1 MDRRDRIVVFAGVL
15 ILVLALIGVV
25 FQGKETSDAEETT
38 EMRTFNVNWQE
49 KTVDINEEGLV
60 MKGGTETLNFS
71 INKNGLMR
79 VALNLEWTDDWVR
92 GFIIPWNW
100 SDTLEMIIS
109 APSGVQFSGS
119 STVEGTTSP
128 LAVEA
133 SINTIP
139 SSMQINAS
147 NMTAVQDRVEQ
158 DYMDS
163 TGTGVWNARVG
174 IATKPFL
181 LDRGNDFSVVL
192 RYSYFEPII
201 TEIN

>member
-15 ILVLALIGVV
+15 ILVIALIGVV

-38 EMRTFNVNWQE
+38 EMRTFNINWQE
-49 KTVDINEEGLV
+49 KTVDIHEEGTV

-71 INKNGLMR
+71 INKNGLMH
-79 VALNLEWTDDWVR
+79 VAVTLEWSDDWAR

-100 SDTLEMIIS
+100 SDTLEMGVS
-109 APSGVQFSGS
+109 APSGVQFSES
-119 STVEGTTSP
+119 SIVEGTSSP

-133 SINTIP
+133 SLNTIP
-139 SSMQINAS
+139 SSMQVNAS
-147 NMTAVQDRVEQ
+147 NITAVRDMVEEN
-158 DYMDS
+158 YMDS
-163 TGTGVWNARVG
+163 TGTGVWSARVG

-181 LDRGNDFSVVL
+181 LDRGNDFNIVL
-192 RYSYFEPII
+192 RYSYFEPVI

>member
-15 ILVLALIGVV
+15 ILVIALIGVV

-38 EMRTFNVNWQE
+38 EMRTFNINWQE
-49 KTVDINEEGLV
+49 KTVDIHEEGTV

-79 VALNLEWTDDWVR
+79 VAVTLEWRDDWAR

-100 SDTLEMIIS
+100 SDTLEMSVS
-109 APSGVQFSGS
+109 APSGVQFSES
-119 STVEGTTSP
+119 SIVEGTTSP
-128 LAVEA
+128 LAVEV
-133 SINTIP
+133 SLNTIP
-139 SSMQINAS
+139 SSMQVNAS
-147 NMTAVQDRVEQ
+147 NITAVRDMVEEN
-158 DYMDS
+158 YMDS

-174 IATKPFL
+174 IATKPLL
-181 LDRGNDFSVVL
+181 LDRGNDFNIVL
-192 RYSYFEPII
+192 RYSYFEPVI